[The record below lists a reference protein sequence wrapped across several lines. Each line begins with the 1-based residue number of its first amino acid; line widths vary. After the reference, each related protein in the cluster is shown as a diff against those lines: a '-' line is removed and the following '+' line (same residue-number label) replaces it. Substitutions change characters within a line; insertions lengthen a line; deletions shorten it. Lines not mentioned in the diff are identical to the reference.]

1 VRWPMPHPLQL
12 FKAQSAGKRLGE
24 YSGAPPVPSGQ
35 SVRIAPASVAVGVRR
50 RQLMYFTF
58 DWGDRDLRLI
68 EEIIFYVRIKIK
80 NNKTKW
86 RSNNVNA

>member
-1 VRWPMPHPLQL
+1 MPHPLQL

-35 SVRIAPASVAVGVRR
+35 SVRIAPASVALSASGVAS

-68 EEIIFYVRIKIK
+68 EEIILYVRIKIK